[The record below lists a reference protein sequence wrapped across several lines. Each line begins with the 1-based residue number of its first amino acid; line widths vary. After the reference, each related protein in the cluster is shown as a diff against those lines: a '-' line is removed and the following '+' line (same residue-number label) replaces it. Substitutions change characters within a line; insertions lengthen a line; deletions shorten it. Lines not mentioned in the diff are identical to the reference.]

1 MKMLK
6 LGFAFMSIVIL
17 AGCASVQETTPQYQT
32 GEFPEFGVTTTVYV
46 GQVMVSEYDYM
57 SQDRATLRGSVSGS
71 LWTGRQGVGNG
82 ANLIGAMSSGEKI
95 YCVPPGIQGMPCFKD
110 SNSDGNF
117 DTAYTM
123 NAFGMVVNP
132 VGIDNVA
139 YDAQDQNIQDGFKY
153 ELVYQGVSDNT
164 MRVAYR
170 EYTDNL
176 ARPAFHQ
183 DISYNLNEGEASV
196 RFRNVSMN
204 ILEANN
210 NEVTYV
216 VNTGF

>member
-1 MKMLK
+1 M
-6 LGFAFMSIVIL
+6 
-17 AGCASVQETTPQYQT
+17 
-32 GEFPEFGVTTTVYV
+32 
-46 GQVMVSEYDYM
+46 
-57 SQDRATLRGSVSGS
+57 
-71 LWTGRQGVGNG
+71 
-82 ANLIGAMSSGEKI
+82 
-95 YCVPPGIQGMPCFKD
+95 QGMPCFKD

-139 YDAQDQNIQDGFKY
+139 YNAQDQNIQDGFKY
-153 ELVYQGVSDNT
+153 ELVYQGVNDNT